1 MEDIVIKD
9 LSLSFGEKRVYKD
22 FNLVLNGGEVAC
34 IMGVSGCGKTT
45 LLNCICS
52 LLNYSG
58 EIKGVSSASFVFQNA
73 RLIKGFTV
81 KENIQFALSQTEPA
95 KREERIK
102 TGLEIME
109 ISDLINKYPFE
120 LSGGQ
125 QSRVGFARGLACQS
139 NVLLLDEAFTGQ
151 DIALR
156 NRIISRLLSSIEKEP
171 RTVIAVTHDVDEA
184 LLMAD
189 RIIILGDNQVLFD
202 TPIKLD
208 RLDRNLSCDT
218 LNNIRKEVYNALNS

>member
-1 MEDIVIKD
+1 MEDIIIKN
-9 LSLSFGEKRVYKD
+9 LSLSFGEKCVYKD
-22 FNLVLNGGEVAC
+22 FNLVLNGGEVTC

-58 EIKGVSSASFVFQNA
+58 EIKGVNSTSFVFQNA

-81 KENIQFALSQTEPA
+81 KQNIEFALSQTELS
-95 KREERIK
+95 KRAERIK

-156 NRIISRLLSSIEKEP
+156 NRIITRLLISLEQEP
-171 RTVIAVTHDVDEA
+171 RTVVAVTHDVDEA

-189 RIIILGDNQVLFD
+189 RMIILGDNQILFD
-202 TPIKLD
+202 IPIELN
-208 RLDRNLSCDT
+208 RLERNLSCDA
-218 LNNIRKEVYNALNS
+218 LNNIRKEVYNVLNS